1 MISHAHSPSGSPSAS
16 HSRIAVLDL
25 DGTLAEGS
33 LAAPFVESL
42 IAGGVCEPAAGR
54 AALAAIAGYH
64 DEDSD
69 PGGAAA
75 HAHAPAAAAFYA
87 HFARALEGA
96 DRSEVERAAEAAWPA
111 ARKRILPFADELVRL
126 LHAAGLRTVLIS
138 GSPYEIVRRAAAE
151 LGIGEAHGMRA
162 EFRRGRCTGALTATP
177 ALPGG
182 KRAALRTATK
192 GSPVDRRSSFA
203 IGNSPSDAEVFEQVG
218 LAIAFEP
225 DPVLRGWAMDRDWIT
240 ADRQNVLAVCQD
252 LIATHPVLGATPVSA
267 RTTSREA
274 ARTTG
279 VPVADPR

>member
-1 MISHAHSPSGSPSAS
+1 MISHAHSHAHSRARS
-16 HSRIAVLDL
+16 HDRIAVLDL

-42 IAGGVCEPAAGR
+42 IAGGVCDPAAGR
-54 AALAAIAGYH
+54 AALDAIAGYH
-64 DEDSD
+64 DEDAD
-69 PGGAAA
+69 PEGSAA
-75 HAHAPAAAAFYA
+75 HAPTAAAFYG

-96 DRSEVERAAEAAWPA
+96 DRTEVERAAEAAWPA
-111 ARKRILPFADELVRL
+111 ARKRFLPFADELVRL

-162 EFRRGRCTGALTATP
+162 EFRRGRCTGTLTTTP

-182 KRAALRTATK
+182 KRAALRSATK
-192 GSPVDRRSSFA
+192 GGPVDRRSSFA

-218 LAIAFEP
+218 LAVAFEP

-240 ADRQNVLAVCQD
+240 ADRGDVLAVCQD
-252 LIATHPVLGATPVSA
+252 LIATHPVLGAA
-267 RTTSREA
+267 GRA
-274 ARTTG
+274 ANRDAGLG
-279 VPVADPR
+279 VAGPR

>member
-1 MISHAHSPSGSPSAS
+1 MISHAHSHA
-16 HSRIAVLDL
+16 RIAVLDL

-33 LAAPFVESL
+33 LATPFVDSL

-64 DEDSD
+64 DGDAEDAG
-69 PGGAAA
+69 PGDAAA
-75 HAHAPAAAAFYA
+75 HAPTAAAFYA

-96 DRSEVERAAEAAWPA
+96 DRTDVERAAEAAWPA
-111 ARKRILPFADELVRL
+111 ARKKILPFADELVRL

-162 EFRRGRCTGALTATP
+162 EFRRGRCTGALTTTP

-192 GSPVDRRSSFA
+192 GSPVDRRNSFA

-218 LAIAFEP
+218 LAVAFEP

-240 ADRQNVLAVCQD
+240 ADRRNVLAVCQD
-252 LIATHPVLGATPVSA
+252 LIATHPVLGATPE
-267 RTTSREA
+267 TTGKTSRDTS
-274 ARTTG
+274 RDSGPG
-279 VPVADPR
+279 VASRR

>member
-1 MISHAHSPSGSPSAS
+1 MISHAHSRARS
-16 HSRIAVLDL
+16 HARIAVLDL

-42 IAGGVCEPAAGR
+42 IAGGVCDPAAGR
-54 AALAAIAGYH
+54 AALDAIAGYH
-64 DEDSD
+64 DEDAD
-69 PGGAAA
+69 PEGPAG
-75 HAHAPAAAAFYA
+75 HASTAAAFYA

-96 DRSEVERAAEAAWPA
+96 DRTEVERAAEAAWPT
-111 ARKRILPFADELVRL
+111 ARKKIIPFADELVRL

-162 EFRRGRCTGALTATP
+162 EFRRGRCTGTLTTTP

-192 GSPVDRRSSFA
+192 GGPVDRRSSFA

-218 LAIAFEP
+218 LAVAFEP

-240 ADRQNVLAVCQD
+240 ADRGNVLAVCQD
-252 LIATHPVLGATPVSA
+252 LIATHPVLGDQVPADHAATRDAGLGV
-267 RTTSREA
+267 
-274 ARTTG
+274 TG
-279 VPVADPR
+279 PR

>member
-1 MISHAHSPSGSPSAS
+1 MISHAQSPARS
-16 HSRIAVLDL
+16 HARIAVLDL

-33 LAAPFVESL
+33 VALPFVESL
-42 IAGGVCEPAAGR
+42 IAGGVGDPVAGR
-54 AALAAIAGYH
+54 AALGAMAGYH
-64 DEDSD
+64 
-69 PGGAAA
+69 GGTAA
-75 HAHAPAAAAFYA
+75 HSSSAAAAYA
-87 HFARALEGA
+87 HLARALEGA
-96 DRSEVERAAEAAWPA
+96 ERTEVERAAAAAWPA

-126 LHAAGLRTVLIS
+126 LHSAGLRTVLIS

-162 EFRRGRCTGALTATP
+162 EFRRGRCTGALTSTP

-218 LAIAFEP
+218 LAVAFEP

-240 ADRQNVLAVCQD
+240 ADRRNVLAVCRD
-252 LIATHPVLGATPVSA
+252 LIATHPVLGATGRGAGLRAAGA
-267 RTTSREA
+267 R
-274 ARTTG
+274 
-279 VPVADPR
+279 